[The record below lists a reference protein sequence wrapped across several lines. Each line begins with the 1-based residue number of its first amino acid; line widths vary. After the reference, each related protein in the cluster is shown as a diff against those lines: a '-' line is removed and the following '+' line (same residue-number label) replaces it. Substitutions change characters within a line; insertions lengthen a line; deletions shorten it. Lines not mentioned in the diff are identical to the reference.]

1 MMNSTE
7 LAIMY
12 AENIKSI
19 RLSRKLSQERL
30 AEMANLST
38 AYISE
43 LENHKKSGTFE
54 TLVNL
59 AAALEVE
66 PYELLLP
73 NSSASSYD
81 TKKTRQLMKRLRS
94 NVSDLL
100 DTLDEYLKG

>member
-1 MMNSTE
+1 MMNATE

-54 TLVNL
+54 TLSNL

-73 NSSASSYD
+73 NASSSSYD
-81 TKKTRQLMKRLRS
+81 TKRTRILMKRLRS
-94 NVSDLL
+94 NVGDLL